1 MLAFLRRKQKGLKW
15 ILWIVIFALAAGM
28 VLLFVRTPG
37 DVSSGGLSKAEIA
50 QVGDR
55 PISALEFR
63 KQYRRLYE
71 MYRQV
76 YKLDQQDPAIIKQL
90 GLGQQALNQLIGEYA
105 LTSQAQKLGIEATP
119 DEVRQEIMR
128 MPAFQNKGTF
138 VGTNLYQQILEQNN
152 MTVGEFEESMRRDI
166 IRQKLMHV
174 LTDGIVVTPD
184 ELRQEFQNRN
194 IEAKVRYVAIDKEA
208 AKPTA
213 VDQQELEKYYAA
225 HKENYRTGERR
236 RVSYMFVPADPM
248 AVKVSREAVEARMNS
263 INPEEQVRAAHI
275 LIRTAQGQDDAEA
288 RKKAEAVLARIKA
301 GEDFAKV
308 AKEVSEDTGSAQN
321 GGDLGFFGH
330 GQMAPEF
337 EAAAF
342 ALQPGQTSDLVKSVF
357 GYHII
362 RVLEKTTTKPESQR
376 PMVEFELRQLEA
388 NRRARDQSYK
398 ILNEAR
404 NKKPLAEVAKEY
416 KLTLIT
422 SDFFGLGDPV
432 PGMIVRNDFNQR
444 VFGLKKGELMQ
455 PYQGSGGYYVTQ
467 VTDIRPPEIP
477 PFEQV
482 QSRVENDYKAS
493 RAEQLAQQKATDF
506 LNVAKGGDFE
516 AAAKKADLKVTTTNY
531 FKKGSNIDETL
542 RFSPEL
548 HDRVFSKMAEGETT
562 GPIEVAGKYVVVQL
576 IDRSDVDPA
585 KFDQEKAQLEKELTD
600 QKRGQFF
607 ATYVRNLVDELRK
620 NNQIV
625 VNQQLLDEV
634 TS

>member
-37 DVSSGGLSKAEIA
+37 DVSTAGLSNAEIA

-55 PISALEFR
+55 PISAIEFR

-90 GLGQQALNQLIGEYA
+90 GLGQQALNQLISEYA
-105 LTSQAQKLGIEATP
+105 LTAQARKLGIDATP
-119 DEVRQEIMR
+119 EEVRQEIMK
-128 MPAFQNKGTF
+128 MPVFQNKGTF
-138 VGTNLYQQILEQNN
+138 VGTNLYQQILEQNS
-152 MTVGEFEESMRRDI
+152 MSVGEFEESLRRDI
-166 IRQKLMHV
+166 IRNKLMHV
-174 LTDGIVVTPD
+174 LTDGIIVTPN
-184 ELRQEFQNRN
+184 ELRKEFENRN
-194 IEAKVRYVAIDKEA
+194 IEAKVKYVAVDKEA
-208 AKPTA
+208 SKPTA
-213 VDQQELEKYYAA
+213 VNEQELEKYYAS
-225 HKENYRTGERR
+225 HKENYRTGEQR

-248 AVKVSREAVEARMNS
+248 SVKVSPEAVQARMNA
-263 INPEEQVRAAHI
+263 INPEEQVRASHI
-275 LIRTAQGQDDAEA
+275 LIKAAQGQDDAEA
-288 RKKAEAVLARIKA
+288 LKKAEAVLARIKA

-308 AKEVSEDTGSAQN
+308 AKEVSEDPGSAQR

-337 EAAAF
+337 ESAAF
-342 ALQPGQTSDLVKSVF
+342 ALQPGQTSELVKSPF

-362 RVLEKTTTKPESQR
+362 RALEKTTTQPESQR

-388 NRRARDQSYK
+388 NRKARDQAYK
-398 ILNEAR
+398 ILNEVR
-404 NKKPLAEVAKEY
+404 NKKPLAEVAKEQR
-416 KLTLIT
+416 LTLMT

-444 VFGLKKGELMQ
+444 VFGLKKGDLMQ

-467 VTDIRPPEIP
+467 VNDIRPPAVP
-477 PFEQV
+477 PFDQV
-482 QSRVENDYKAS
+482 RNRIENDYKAS
-493 RAEQLAQQKATDF
+493 QAEQLAKQKATEF
-506 LNVAKGGDFE
+506 LNAAKSGDFE

-548 HDRVFSKMAEGETT
+548 HEKVFDKLAEGGTT
-562 GPIEVAGKYVVVQL
+562 GPIEVAGKYVVVQV

-600 QKRGQFF
+600 QKKGTFF
-607 ATYVRNLVDELRK
+607 QSYVRNLVDELRK
-620 NNQIV
+620 NNQIQI
-625 VNQQLLDEV
+625 NQQLLDEV